1 MRGAMMDGMQLYQ
14 ELDQKTRM
22 LDAAVRELRA
32 RGTALAQA
40 EHDYR
45 VAKAKAIL
53 EEREKGTPA
62 TITAD
67 IVKGRK
73 DIAAL
78 CFKRDCADV
87 VYRSALE
94 AINSTK
100 LQLRLI
106 ESQVQREWGQAQRM

>member
-1 MRGAMMDGMQLYQ
+1 MDGLQLYN

-32 RGTALAQA
+32 RGTALAAA
-40 EHDYR
+40 ERDYR
-45 VAKAKAIL
+45 IAKAVAIL

-73 DIAAL
+73 DIAKL
-78 CFKRDCADV
+78 CFERDCADV

-94 AINSTK
+94 AINAIK
-100 LQLRLI
+100 LTIRVLENQI
-106 ESQVQREWGQAQRM
+106 SREWGQAQRM